1 MKWREKEARIV
12 EGVAAWELEFCPS
25 KLHFATACLI
35 WFNDLVT
42 VLIGVRFVDAI
53 E

>member
-1 MKWREKEARIV
+1 MRIV
-12 EGVAAWELEFCPS
+12 EGVAAWELELEFCPS
-25 KLHFATACLI
+25 KLFHFATACLI
-35 WFNDLVT
+35 WFNNLVT